1 MAPTVHLWS
10 PNLNCS
16 SSKLVKELVLRVGIK
31 TFSVNIIWVISFF
44 NFSDFVELE
53 EYQHDGAGASRS
65 LPAICNFLEAW
76 ATVPGFA
83 SYRSVSQGKQ
93 KFRFFFLVTNYT
105 WQNIIFQVPSSC
117 EDCVAFSGNTAI
129 FSIWLICWRW
139 LTRKWALGTH
149 LTTRSRLASFRP
161 LWPERSNSGERKIKW

>member
-1 MAPTVHLWS
+1 MKSFL
-10 PNLNCS
+10 
-16 SSKLVKELVLRVGIK
+16 
-31 TFSVNIIWVISFF
+31 VNIIWVISFF

-93 KFRFFFLVTNYT
+93 KFRFFFSDVNYT
-105 WQNIIFQVPSSC
+105 
-117 EDCVAFSGNTAI
+117 
-129 FSIWLICWRW
+129 
-139 LTRKWALGTH
+139 
-149 LTTRSRLASFRP
+149 
-161 LWPERSNSGERKIKW
+161 